1 MNHIPFLLRI
11 LALYFCFSTLHA
23 QKPLIMI
30 PEKPL
35 QGDSITIFFHAERG
49 NAVLSNI
56 NGDVYIHS
64 GVITQKSPTNTS
76 WQHVR
81 GEWGKPNGEFR
92 MTKEA
97 ENVYSF
103 RMHPKSFY

>member
-35 QGDSITIFFHAERG
+35 QGDSITIFFM
-49 NAVLSNI
+49 
-56 NGDVYIHS
+56 
-64 GVITQKSPTNTS
+64 Q
-76 WQHVR
+76 
-81 GEWGKPNGEFR
+81 
-92 MTKEA
+92 KEA
-97 ENVYSF
+97 MLY
-103 RMHPKSFY
+103 